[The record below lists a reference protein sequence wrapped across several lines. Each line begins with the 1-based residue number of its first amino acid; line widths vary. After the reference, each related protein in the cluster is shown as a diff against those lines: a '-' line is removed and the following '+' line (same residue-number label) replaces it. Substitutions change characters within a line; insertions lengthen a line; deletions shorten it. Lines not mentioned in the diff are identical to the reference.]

1 MALRSTVLVL
11 LPRSHCTLSIAL
23 SDGSHN
29 SRNAL
34 PQTELGLGIA
44 LSNVH
49 QPCEC
54 HVNVNAMSEEQPHG
68 CMYIR

>member
-34 PQTELGLGIA
+34 PQTELGLCIA

-49 QPCEC
+49 QPCEG
-54 HVNVNAMSEEQPHG
+54 HVNVNAMSKEQPDG

>member
-23 SDGSHN
+23 SNGSHN

-34 PQTELGLGIA
+34 PQTKSGLGIA
-44 LSNVH
+44 LSNV
-49 QPCEC
+49 

-68 CMYIR
+68 CTIVY